1 MAGFRDFLMRFR
13 PVGLPGPAAAGGV
26 PADRS
31 AELAAELEPPLV
43 LLEETEAEA
52 RAVRE
57 RADEEAA
64 RRRRAAE
71 RTAEDI
77 VEQARARA
85 PVVREQS
92 AALIRDA
99 TKADAT
105 ELLAAAARDTAAL
118 RRRIELRTPALVDRL
133 VNALAEEL
141 TAPDDE
147 RQEGGPPPW
156 APGG

>member
-57 RADEEAA
+57 RADEEAT

-71 RTAEDI
+71 RTAKDI

-92 AALIRDA
+92 AALVRDA
-99 TKADAT
+99 TKAEAT
-105 ELLAAAARDTAAL
+105 ELLAAAARDTAVL

-133 VNALAEEL
+133 VDALDKEL

-147 RQEGGPPPW
+147 RREGGPPPW
-156 APGG
+156 APAG

>member
-1 MAGFRDFLMRFR
+1 
-13 PVGLPGPAAAGGV
+13 V

-43 LLEETEAEA
+43 LLEESEAEA
-52 RAVRE
+52 LAVRE

-71 RTAEDI
+71 RTAKDI
-77 VEQARARA
+77 IEQARARA

-99 TKADAT
+99 TEAEAM
-105 ELLAAAARDTAAL
+105 ELLAAAARDTVAL

-133 VNALAEEL
+133 VNALVEEL

>member
-1 MAGFRDFLMRFR
+1 
-13 PVGLPGPAAAGGV
+13 
-26 PADRS
+26 
-31 AELAAELEPPLV
+31 
-43 LLEETEAEA
+43 
-52 RAVRE
+52 VRE
-57 RADEEAA
+57 WADEEAA

-71 RTAEDI
+71 RTAKDI

-99 TKADAT
+99 TEAEAM
-105 ELLAAAARDTAAL
+105 ELLAAAARDTVAL

-133 VNALAEEL
+133 VNALVEEL

>member
-71 RTAEDI
+71 RTAKDI

-92 AALIRDA
+92 AALVRDA
-99 TKADAT
+99 TKAEAT

-133 VNALAEEL
+133 VDALDKEL

-147 RQEGGPPPW
+147 RREGGPPPW
-156 APGG
+156 APAG

>member
-1 MAGFRDFLMRFR
+1 VAGFRDFLMRFR

-57 RADEEAA
+57 WADEEAA

-71 RTAEDI
+71 RTVKDI

-85 PVVREQS
+85 PAVREQS

-99 TKADAT
+99 TEAEAM
-105 ELLAAAARDTAAL
+105 ELLAAAARDTVAL

-133 VNALAEEL
+133 VNALVEEL